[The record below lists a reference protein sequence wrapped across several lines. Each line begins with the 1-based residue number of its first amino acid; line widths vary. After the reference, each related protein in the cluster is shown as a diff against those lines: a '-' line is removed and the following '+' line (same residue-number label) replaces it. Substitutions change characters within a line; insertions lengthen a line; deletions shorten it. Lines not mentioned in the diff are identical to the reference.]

1 MSDVLHRFVCLSC
14 SREPFYAFEDACR
27 CVCGS
32 EAKRDDI
39 CVTAATTNM
48 YEGVVHD
55 TLNTIDDD
63 VDQETERELVS
74 RDLVKAEK
82 LRRGIDVEPTHTA
95 S

>member
-1 MSDVLHRFVCLSC
+1 
-14 SREPFYAFEDACR
+14 
-27 CVCGS
+27 
-32 EAKRDDI
+32 
-39 CVTAATTNM
+39 M